1 MVDRARSGS
10 ADEWVLCHTLEK
22 LRTREGL
29 RPARLRAEAR
39 GVAEPL
45 LSLASVR
52 RYSAVFD
59 LDLAQA
65 AVAVVGECVREG
77 LNGTDRIVADA
88 VLGLGLFLDAYREY
102 GLDQRAADDLR
113 SDLLSRRRRALLT
126 HWPRLHDALRVDRA
140 DEPSDR
146 TLRGSLEQLVLGE
159 LSRQLMW
166 RATHSLGAP
175 RTTATASGPTIVV
188 NGHRRGRVIVIG
200 GAVMDATFK
209 TKTLPG
215 LETSNEAHAFSL
227 SPGGKGLM
235 QAVAAARLGLDV
247 SLIAAVAADRFG
259 EEIVEHLRREHV
271 DTSMIKYVRHA
282 RTPFTGIIEFELGDS
297 IAVNWRNERELR
309 IDAHDIEDAVPRLAA
324 ADAVLL
330 TFEIP
335 RESVECALMRLRG
348 SRGRNVILIV
358 TPGQPYADG
367 GVSGQA
373 LAEIDY
379 LVAHPWE
386 LDRYGH
392 DPLDVD
398 AVARQLL
405 AYGVQT
411 LCVPISGG
419 CAIYSGGPLGTFTV
433 PTFPSQYKESAV
445 ARDAFCAALAARLI
459 DNRGQFSES
468 VALWATAAMA
478 TAAADYPLPNPM
490 PDRQRVNQFL
500 TRSRFKVAPRDEMSA
515 EPVTGESVT
524 VPPRG

>member
-10 ADEWVLCHTLEK
+10 SDERVLCHALEK
-22 LRTREGL
+22 LRAREGL
-29 RPARLRAEAR
+29 RPARRRAEAK

-45 LSLASVR
+45 LSLSSVR
-52 RYSAVFD
+52 RHSAVFD
-59 LDLAQA
+59 LDIAQA

-102 GLDQRAADDLR
+102 GIDRRAVEDLH
-113 SDLLSRRRRALLT
+113 SGLLSRRRRALLT
-126 HWPRLHDALRVDRA
+126 HWTRLHDALRVDRV

-146 TLRGSLEQLVLGE
+146 TLRGSLEELVLCE

-166 RATHSLGAP
+166 REAHSLGVP
-175 RTTATASGPTIVV
+175 RESTAATTAAAAL
-188 NGHRRGRVIVIG
+188 NGHRRGRVVVIG

-209 TKTLPG
+209 TKVLPG
-215 LETSNEAHAFSL
+215 PETSSEAHAFHR
-227 SPGGKGLM
+227 SPGAMGLM
-235 QAVAAARLGLDV
+235 QAGAAARLGVDV
-247 SLIAAVAADRFG
+247 SLIAAVADDRFG
-259 EEIVEHLRREHV
+259 REIVEHLRREHV
-271 DTSMIKYVRHA
+271 DTSMIKLVRNA

-297 IAVNWRNERELR
+297 IAVNWRNEREVR
-309 IDAHDIEDAVPRLAA
+309 IDAHDVEDALPHLAA

-335 RESVECALMRLRG
+335 RETVEYATLSLRG
-348 SRGRNVILIV
+348 SRGRTVILIV
-358 TPGQPYADG
+358 TPGQPYTDG

-386 LDRYGH
+386 LGRYGH
-392 DPLDVD
+392 DPFDVD
-398 AVARQLL
+398 AVARRLL
-405 AYGVQT
+405 AYGVET

-419 CAIYSGGPLGTFTV
+419 CAIYSGSPLGTFTV
-433 PTFPSQYKESAV
+433 PTFPSQYKESSA

-459 DNRGQFSES
+459 DNHGDFSES

-490 PDRQRVNQFL
+490 PDRQRVDQFL
-500 TRSRFKVAPRDEMSA
+500 TRSRFKMVPREEPPGAVSDGSAGAP
-515 EPVTGESVT
+515 
-524 VPPRG
+524 PPE

>member
-1 MVDRARSGS
+1 MVERTRPGS
-10 ADEWVLCHTLEK
+10 ADERVLCHAMEK
-22 LRTREGL
+22 LRAREGL

-45 LSLASVR
+45 LSLSSVR
-52 RYSAVFD
+52 RHAAVFD
-59 LDLAQA
+59 LDIAQA
-65 AVAVVGECVREG
+65 AVALVGECVRDG

-88 VLGLGLFLDAYREY
+88 VLGLGLFADAYRAS
-102 GLDQRAADDLR
+102 GIDRRAVDDLS

-126 HWPRLHDALRVDRA
+126 HWSRLHDALRVDRA

-146 TLRGSLEQLVLGE
+146 TLRGSLEELVLCE
-159 LSRQLMW
+159 LARQLMW
-166 RATHSLGAP
+166 RETHSLAVP
-175 RTTATASGPTIVV
+175 RETATAVPPATP

-209 TKTLPG
+209 TKVLPG
-215 LETSNEAHAFSL
+215 PETSSEAHAFHL

-247 SLIAAVAADRFG
+247 SLIAAVADDRFG
-259 EEIVEHLRREHV
+259 AEIVEHLRREHV
-271 DTSMIKYVRHA
+271 DTSMIKFVRHA

-297 IAVNWRNERELR
+297 VAVNWRNEREVR
-309 IDAHDIEDAVPRLAA
+309 IDVHDIEDALPRLAA

-335 RESVECALMRLRG
+335 REAVERTTLRLRG
-348 SRGRNVILIV
+348 SREVILIV

-386 LDRYGH
+386 LGRYGN

-405 AYGVQT
+405 AYGVET
-411 LCVPISGG
+411 LCVPITGG
-419 CAIYSGGPLGTFTV
+419 CAIYSGPLGTFTV
-433 PTFPSQYKESAV
+433 PTFPTQYKESSA

-459 DNRGQFSES
+459 DNRGVFTEQ

-490 PDRQRVNQFL
+490 PDRQRVDQFL
-500 TRSRFKVAPRDEMSA
+500 TRSRFKVAPREGDA
-515 EPVTGESVT
+515 
-524 VPPRG
+524 